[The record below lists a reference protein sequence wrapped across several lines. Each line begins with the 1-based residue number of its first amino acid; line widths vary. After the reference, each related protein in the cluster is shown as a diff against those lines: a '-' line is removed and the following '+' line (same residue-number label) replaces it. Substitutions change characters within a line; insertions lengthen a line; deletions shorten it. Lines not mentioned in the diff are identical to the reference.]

1 MLEREIAAF
10 VEWTNAIYP
19 TNTATLPVTQQRAI
33 YDRYAAAFTPPLPA
47 GLRVENATFR
57 ASSGQ
62 SGCGYTGLVPKV
74 RSQQASCCTSTA
86 VALWSARWI
95 ATKL

>member
-19 TNTATLPVTQQRAI
+19 TNTT
-33 YDRYAAAFTPPLPA
+33 PLP
-47 GLRVENATFR
+47 LRRRCPRVCALRTRLSER
-57 ASSGQ
+57 HQVIQ